1 MKPDRRDFLAL
12 GVGALAVATLPRAF
26 RRKDALIRRQIP
38 VMGTVAEIAVRHP
51 DEAWSQRAVNAAF
64 AELRR
69 VDETMSRFRP
79 ASDVGRINAHARG
92 SVVAVGD
99 DTAEVLAAALVWAD
113 ASDGRFDPCLGR
125 VTELWDVGVR
135 TAPPTGG
142 EKADL
147 AGSGARSV
155 EVRGRSGIVGGGAGR
170 GMARHLELDRAGS
183 VPRVRLYD
191 DKAAVDLGGIAKGYG
206 VDLAA
211 RVLRDNGIFNALVN
225 VGGDLVALGVDE
237 NEEPWKIG
245 VRSPDQPSQI
255 AHTMR
260 ITDQALATSGDYLQ
274 YFQYEGR
281 RYHHLL
287 DPLTGEPRRTEMRSL
302 TVAAPT
308 CMAADAGATAA
319 FGADEAWAVRTLGG
333 RATIVHTI

>member
-38 VMGTVAEIAVRHP
+38 VMGTVAEIAVRHA
-51 DEAWSQRAVNAAF
+51 DETWSQRAVDAAF

-69 VDETMSRFRP
+69 VDETMSRFRLD
-79 ASDVGRINAHARG
+79 SDVGRINASTRG
-92 SVVAVGD
+92 SVVAVGE
-99 DTAEVLAAALVWAD
+99 DTAEVLAAALLWAD

-125 VTELWDVGVR
+125 MTELWDVGSR
-135 TAPPTGG
+135 TVPPSSG
-142 EKADL
+142 ERADG
-147 AGSGARSV
+147 AGIGVGAV
-155 EVRGRSGIVGGGAGR
+155 EVRSRTGVAGGRAGR
-170 GMARHLELDRAGS
+170 GMARSLELDRTGS
-183 VPRVRLYD
+183 VARVRLYD
-191 DKAAVDLGGIAKGYG
+191 DRAAVDLGGIAKGYG

-245 VRSPDQPSQI
+245 VRSPDHPDQI

-260 ITDQALATSGDYLQ
+260 IADQALATSGDYLQ
-274 YFQYEGR
+274 YFAYEGR
-281 RYHHLL
+281 RYHHLM
-287 DPLTGEPRRTEMRSL
+287 DPTTGEPRRTGMRSL

-308 CMAADAGATAA
+308 CMAADAGATAV
-319 FGADEAWAVRTLGG
+319 FGADRVRAVRMLGG
-333 RATIVHTI
+333 RADIVHTI

>member
-38 VMGTVAEIAVRHP
+38 VMGTVAEVAVRHP
-51 DEAWSQRAVNAAF
+51 DEAWSQRAVDAAF

-69 VDETMSRFRP
+69 VDATMSRFRP
-79 ASDVGRINAHARG
+79 DSDVGRINTAVRG
-92 SVVAVGD
+92 SVVAVGE

-113 ASDGRFDPCLGR
+113 GSDGQFDPCMGR
-125 VTELWDVGVR
+125 VSELWDVGSR
-135 TAPPTGG
+135 TAPPND
-142 EKADL
+142 EERADIL
-147 AGSGARSV
+147 ARRPHRSEAERAGAGMAGS
-155 EVRGRSGIVGGGAGR
+155 
-170 GMARHLELDRAGS
+170 LELDRGGS
-183 VPRVRLYD
+183 VAHVRLHHD
-191 DKAAVDLGGIAKGYG
+191 EAAVDLGGIAKGYG

-237 NEEPWKIG
+237 NDDPWKIG
-245 VRSPDQPSQI
+245 VRSPDHPDQI
-255 AHTMR
+255 AHTLR
-260 ITDQALATSGDYLQ
+260 ISEQALATSGDYLQ
-274 YFQYEGR
+274 YFAHEGR

-287 DPLTGEPRRTEMRSL
+287 DPTISEPRRTEMRSL

-319 FGADEAWAVRTLGG
+319 FGADRVRAVRMLGG
-333 RATIVHTI
+333 RADIVHTI